1 MPGIG
6 NCGCETRDGRT
17 QSRRMEV
24 STKQL
29 QIAELAA
36 TRPEESFTSL
46 NHYLDMDW
54 MKEAYRRTRRES
66 APGVDGQTMEEYGSS
81 EGLCSAAE
89 ALWEIRPESPSN
101 QNPTD
106 PIWPPLHGAGGQ
118 PEDSGTRKGR
128 IRLSW
133 LHPLLGED
141 SQRRV
146 CGQTQDSR
154 QADEPGP
161 QSD

>member
-1 MPGIG
+1 MPFSGPIKLAPRCLRISTFATVAGGIHIFPFIAG
-6 NCGCETRDGRT
+6 A
-17 QSRRMEV
+17 S
-24 STKQL
+24 STG
-29 QIAELAA
+29 A
-36 TRPEESFTSL
+36 S
-46 NHYLDMDW
+46 
-54 MKEAYRRTRRES
+54 
-66 APGVDGQTMEEYGSS
+66 
-81 EGLCSAAE
+81 
-89 ALWEIRPESPSN
+89 RPESPSN

-106 PIWPPLHGAGGQ
+106 SIWPPLHGAGGQ

-141 SQRRV
+141 TQRRV

>member
-46 NHYLDMDW
+46 NHYLQPV
-54 MKEAYRRTRRES
+54 RGS
-66 APGVDGQTMEEYGSS
+66 IGQPAS
-81 EGLCSAAE
+81 
-89 ALWEIRPESPSN
+89 W
-101 QNPTD
+101 D
-106 PIWPPLHGAGGQ
+106 VPPLYPVVDDPDTDLKVSSQFFDGKFFGSLQNRRWDFVAITNPIDHAIGEWLAFGA
-118 PEDSGTRKGR
+118 
-128 IRLSW
+128 
-133 LHPLLGED
+133 
-141 SQRRV
+141 
-146 CGQTQDSR
+146 
-154 QADEPGP
+154 A
-161 QSD
+161 